1 MPTITSVL
9 LVDDD
14 STNNFLNERLLRGL
28 AVADHIVVATNGQ
41 EALNVLHQTAGS
53 TQAPTL
59 ILLDIQMPIM
69 NGIEF
74 LEAYQLLPPAQRE
87 ATTVVVLTTS
97 MDTRDLSR
105 LDALPAA
112 GRINK
117 PLTAEKI
124 AAALELHSQLH
135 SSDTEPTQPKSLP
148 NAATSS
154 SPKH

>member
-1 MPTITSVL
+1 MPKLTSVL

-14 STNNFLNERLLRGL
+14 PTNNFLNERLLKRL
-28 AVADHIVVATNGQ
+28 DVADHIMVAANGQ
-41 EALNVLHQTAGS
+41 EALAVLQQAGQGPQPS
-53 TQAPTL
+53 YPSL

-74 LEAYQLLPPAQRE
+74 LQAFQQLSPAQRH

-97 MDTRDLSR
+97 MDARDLNR
-105 LDALPAA
+105 LDGLPAA

-124 AAALELHSQLH
+124 DTVLQLH
-135 SSDTEPTQPKSLP
+135 YQHRR
-148 NAATSS
+148 AC
-154 SPKH
+154 